1 MKQSKKLKL
10 KLSESQLDVG
20 SLIDPKIDLKHKAVN
35 EVERWALDSAYGT
48 VYHNVD
54 KRMSNASS
62 IGNCQI
68 ALALSKITTQ
78 QFFCGVGKIFPYC
91 HHLQKWDWMCIIPL
105 LYKVPLINF
114 IYIANYLFKVYIL
127 HT

>member
-1 MKQSKKLKL
+1 MTDFSEQIIPSASVTPTLQEKSLKLPKSIHSTMKQSKKLKL

-91 HHLQKWDWMCIIPL
+91 HHLQK
-105 LYKVPLINF
+105 
-114 IYIANYLFKVYIL
+114 
-127 HT
+127 